1 MAYTTPY
8 APRERYQGRFD
19 GTIADV
25 IGRQGQMQAEL
36 LSRQGDMAAQR
47 WGTIGQVIGQTAG
60 AYLQDRRDEP
70 YRQAQI
76 ESLRSLA
83 ADRDANAAQRSGA
96 VRAAEQQSKQDEAF
110 GSALQGWDGNP
121 ETLAK
126 TAMTIYGPSGLD
138 RAKTIWEGLQ
148 AFQVDPSQIK
158 ERFELVR
165 AQARAIQALPD
176 AARQGAYATMREQNI
191 SLGLL
196 RPEDAPEAYTPD
208 VVAQWANFDAQPKAP
223 KAPFA
228 VGGAV
233 AITDD
238 NGGVTFQTPP
248 QAPPEPQRPVVL
260 SEGAILVDPATGK
273 QIAAGRPKPVAAS
286 GGGGS
291 QSSDLVKAVLDN
303 PTLWDNLTPS
313 KKGEIAPE
321 LAKAGFKGFGKGMTD
336 ATIGK
341 LSESRSAVASLRDL
355 RTTLQENEQFIG
367 PVAGLEA
374 LNPYSEARKA
384 QAKIDLVRQR
394 VGKALEGGVLRKEDE
409 EKYKKILATLRD
421 EPSTAIFKV
430 DNLIATI
437 ERDMEI
443 FIDEQ
448 RGAGRRVG
456 SPSAAPAASPARTY
470 YDANGNPVR
479 R

>member
-8 APRERYQGRFD
+8 APRERHQGRFD

-76 ESLRSLA
+76 ESLRSVA
-83 ADRDANAAQRSGA
+83 ADRDASAAQRSGA

-233 AITDD
+233 AIPDD

-248 QAPPEPQRPVVL
+248 QAPQEPARPVVL

-273 QIAAGRPKPVAAS
+273 QIAAGRPKSEPMGPQPTWQWVNRDGKELYTNRVREGDTPANAR
-286 GGGGS
+286 
-291 QSSDLVKAVLDN
+291 VKATEDERK
-303 PTLWDNLTPS
+303 T
-313 KKGEIAPE
+313 
-321 LAKAGFKGFGKGMTD
+321 AGFYGQMSDAIAILNELEPSLAQQELYQIQTLPQEGLVGM
-336 ATIGK
+336 ANRGE
-341 LSESRSAVASLRDL
+341 LSEAAKRYLRAFEQFTEARLRPVSGAAINDAEYARDRRTYAKQYAETPKLAADRRSARERALDSLRK
-355 RTTLQENEQFIG
+355 R
-367 PVAGLEA
+367 AGAAIEA
-374 LNPYSEARKA
+374 KP
-384 QAKIDLVRQR
+384 
-394 VGKALEGGVLRKEDE
+394 
-409 EKYKKILATLRD
+409 T
-421 EPSTAIFKV
+421 
-430 DNLIATI
+430 
-437 ERDMEI
+437 
-443 FIDEQ
+443 
-448 RGAGRRVG
+448 G
-456 SPSAAPAASPARTY
+456 SPSAAADGGWSEVAPGVKIREK
-470 YDANGNPVR
+470 R
-479 R
+479 